1 MISTASPPGSH
12 RYIPRPE
19 QWIVSGVTAQPMY
32 VLTSGASP
40 AIDPKDALMNDP
52 DALREMYAEFD
63 EEDRAL
69 ANMGMAEYCAGLEAE
84 DRE

>member
-1 MISTASPPGSH
+1 MISATVPPGNL

-32 VLTSGASP
+32 VLAPGASP
-40 AIDPKDALMNDP
+40 IIDPKGALMNDP